1 MTIKS
6 IKTMTDEDIG
16 RYFAG
21 SFGPDR
27 MREAIALMRRLAEIA
42 ERHGAI

>member
-6 IKTMTDEDIG
+6 IKSMTDEDIG
-16 RYFAG
+16 RCFAG
-21 SFGPDR
+21 SFGRDR

-42 ERHGAI
+42 EKHGAV